1 MSNDHALQDAP
12 SADPPP
18 PDERPPT
25 RRRVSRR
32 RYLLRRVMVLGVA
45 VAALVGVVG
54 LVSALFGGADEP
66 ATATEVS
73 SVVSVDTTIDVAP
86 SVVDSVTPDT
96 AAPPS
101 TDPAPVVP
109 SAATPAKVLILGD
122 SDAGTFGPYLQTL
135 MDQTGIV
142 TSALDYKVSSGLSR
156 PDFFDWPSHLD
167 TVLAQ
172 EAPDIVVVTFGGN
185 DAQALTDVSKAV
197 VARAPTGEA
206 GGDAEWRAEY
216 GRRVAAI
223 IDELAA
229 GGRTVIWVGIPN
241 AIDPDFTAR
250 LKVQDETVRSVVA
263 ERPEVQFVDTWARFS
278 GREGNYAEFV
288 IDPRDGLGKD
298 VRAEDGFHLNVNGA
312 EILALDIA
320 EVLRAE
326 LRARG
331 AAI

>member
-1 MSNDHALQDAP
+1 MSNDLAPQDAP

-18 PDERPPT
+18 PAERPPT

-32 RYLLRRVMVLGVA
+32 RYLLRRVVVFGVA
-45 VAALVGVVG
+45 VVALVGVVG

-66 ATATEVS
+66 ATATDVS
-73 SVVSVDTTIDVAP
+73 SVVSVDTTTEVPP
-86 SVVDSVTPDT
+86 SVVDTVTPET

-185 DAQALTDVSKAV
+185 DAQPLTDVTKAV
-197 VARAPTGEA
+197 VAKAPTGEP

-241 AIDPDFTAR
+241 AVDPDFTAR

-263 ERPEVQFVDTWARFS
+263 ERTEVQFVDTWARFS